1 MKRGGFQL
9 DALDFNGN
17 GNKGGFADDSSDG
30 LPGEGGVQGYADDDD
45 DCEMGD
51 FGDDYS
57 DGGFEDNFDLED
69 GDSGSVLNQ
78 RVGGLNSVQ

>member
-17 GNKGGFADDSSDG
+17 GNKGGGFDDDSSDG
-30 LPGEGGVQGYADDDD
+30 LPGEDGVEGYADDDG
-45 DCEMGD
+45 ELGG

-57 DGGFEDNFDLED
+57 DGGFEDNFDLGD
-69 GDSGSVLNQ
+69 GDSENVLN
-78 RVGGLNSVQ
+78 